1 MAGFIS
7 DHRVLYLLYKHVV
20 YFDVPSYWDIYIYIH
35 SPVGDENSAR
45 YVEPPVIP
53 GHEFVG
59 EVVKLGKGI
68 YIFSRLFYKD
78 LASIEYCSYVLMAM
92 EISLNL

>member
-1 MAGFIS
+1 MWFTLMFRRIG
-7 DHRVLYLLYKHVV
+7 LY
-20 YFDVPSYWDIYIYIH
+20 IYIYTF
-35 SPVGDENSAR
+35 SVGDENSAR

>member
-1 MAGFIS
+1 MIYIT
-7 DHRVLYLLYKHVV
+7 HNV
-20 YFDVPSYWDIYIYIH
+20 YIYIF
-35 SPVGDENSAR
+35 SIGDENNAR

-68 YIFSRLFYKD
+68 FIFSGLY
-78 LASIEYCSYVLMAM
+78 
-92 EISLNL
+92 

>member
-1 MAGFIS
+1 MEISLSGF
-7 DHRVLYLLYKHVV
+7 VQFCYV
-20 YFDVPSYWDIYIYIH
+20 YNVYIYTFSI
-35 SPVGDENSAR
+35 GDENSAR

-68 YIFSRLFYKD
+68 NVFSGLY
-78 LASIEYCSYVLMAM
+78 
-92 EISLNL
+92 